1 MKSYMYE
8 GKNKEEAINKAVN
21 ELNTVRENLIVEV
34 LEETKGIVKKKVVV
48 KVIKQDEVVD
58 FIKDTLNEITKLMG
72 VNINLE
78 VRKRDESISIKIFS
92 DNNAI
97 LIGKNGR
104 TITALQSLIKQMVYN
119 VLEEKISIILDVENY
134 KEKRIKSLE
143 YLARNTAKEVSK
155 TKIEAKLDSM
165 NSYERRIIHSALQ
178 NDRYCIIDTYTQKVL
193 AKNQIDALS
202 LNQKKQNSF
211 FFSVKL
217 PCQKQLSIV

>member
-165 NSYERRIIHSALQ
+165 NSYERRIIHESLS
-178 NDRYCIIDTYTQKVL
+178 NNRYVYTESTGEEPNRCVVIKP
-193 AKNQIDALS
+193 KET
-202 LNQKKQNSF
+202 K
-211 FFSVKL
+211 
-217 PCQKQLSIV
+217 

>member
-143 YLARNTAKEVSK
+143 YLVRNTAKEVSK

-165 NSYERRIIHSALQ
+165 NSYERRIIHE
-178 NDRYCIIDTYTQKVL
+178 
-193 AKNQIDALS
+193 ALS
-202 LNQKKQNSF
+202 NNRYVYTESTGEEPNRCVVIKPKET
-211 FFSVKL
+211 K
-217 PCQKQLSIV
+217 

>member
-1 MKSYMYE
+1 MKSYTYE

-21 ELNTVRENLIVEV
+21 ELNTIRENLIVEV

-48 KVIKQDEVVD
+48 KVIKQDEIVD
-58 FIKDTLNEITKLMG
+58 FIKDTLNEITKSMG
-72 VNINLE
+72 VNIKLE
-78 VRKRDESISIKIFS
+78 VRKRNETISIKIFS

-104 TITALQSLIKQMVYN
+104 TISALQNLIKQMVYN

-143 YLARNTAKEVSK
+143 YLAKNTAKEVSK

-165 NSYERRIIHSALQ
+165 NSYERRIIHE
-178 NDRYCIIDTYTQKVL
+178 
-193 AKNQIDALS
+193 ALS
-202 LNQKKQNSF
+202 NNRYVYTESTGEEPNRCVVIKPKET
-211 FFSVKL
+211 K
-217 PCQKQLSIV
+217 

>member
-119 VLEEKISIILDVENY
+119 VLKEKISIILDVENY

-165 NSYERRIIHSALQ
+165 NSYERRIIHE
-178 NDRYCIIDTYTQKVL
+178 
-193 AKNQIDALS
+193 ALS
-202 LNQKKQNSF
+202 NNRYVYTESTGEEPNRCVVIKPKET
-211 FFSVKL
+211 K
-217 PCQKQLSIV
+217 

>member
-1 MKSYMYE
+1 MYE

-165 NSYERRIIHSALQ
+165 NSYERRIIHE
-178 NDRYCIIDTYTQKVL
+178 
-193 AKNQIDALS
+193 ALS
-202 LNQKKQNSF
+202 NNRYVYTESTGEEPNRCVVIKPKET
-211 FFSVKL
+211 K
-217 PCQKQLSIV
+217 

>member
-21 ELNTVRENLIVEV
+21 EINTVRENLIVEV

-58 FIKDTLNEITKLMG
+58 FIKDILNEITKLMG

-104 TITALQSLIKQMVYN
+104 TISALQSLIKQMVYN

-165 NSYERRIIHSALQ
+165 NSYERRIIHE
-178 NDRYCIIDTYTQKVL
+178 
-193 AKNQIDALS
+193 ALS
-202 LNQKKQNSF
+202 NNRYVYTESTGEEPNRCVVIKPKET
-211 FFSVKL
+211 K
-217 PCQKQLSIV
+217 

>member
-8 GKNKEEAINKAVN
+8 GKNKEEAINKAIN

-165 NSYERRIIHSALQ
+165 NSYERRIIHE
-178 NDRYCIIDTYTQKVL
+178 
-193 AKNQIDALS
+193 ALS
-202 LNQKKQNSF
+202 NNRYVYTESTGEEPNRCVVIKPKET
-211 FFSVKL
+211 K
-217 PCQKQLSIV
+217 

>member
-58 FIKDTLNEITKLMG
+58 FIKDILNEITKLMG

-104 TITALQSLIKQMVYN
+104 TISALQSLIKQMVYN

-165 NSYERRIIHSALQ
+165 NSYERRIIHE
-178 NDRYCIIDTYTQKVL
+178 
-193 AKNQIDALS
+193 ALS
-202 LNQKKQNSF
+202 NNRYVYTESTGEEPKRCVVIKP
-211 FFSVKL
+211 KET
-217 PCQKQLSIV
+217 K

>member
-119 VLEEKISIILDVENY
+119 VLEEKISIILDIENY

-165 NSYERRIIHSALQ
+165 NSYERRIIHE
-178 NDRYCIIDTYTQKVL
+178 
-193 AKNQIDALS
+193 ALS
-202 LNQKKQNSF
+202 NNRYVYTESTGEEPNRCVVIKPKET
-211 FFSVKL
+211 K
-217 PCQKQLSIV
+217 

>member
-143 YLARNTAKEVSK
+143 YLARNIAKEVSK

-165 NSYERRIIHSALQ
+165 NSYERRIIHE
-178 NDRYCIIDTYTQKVL
+178 
-193 AKNQIDALS
+193 ALS
-202 LNQKKQNSF
+202 NNRYVYTESTGEEPNRCVVIKPKET
-211 FFSVKL
+211 K
-217 PCQKQLSIV
+217 

>member
-1 MKSYMYE
+1 M
-8 GKNKEEAINKAVN
+8 
-21 ELNTVRENLIVEV
+21 L
-34 LEETKGIVKKKVVV
+34 KKKVVV

-104 TITALQSLIKQMVYN
+104 TISALQSLIKQMVYN

-165 NSYERRIIHSALQ
+165 NSYERRIIHE
-178 NDRYCIIDTYTQKVL
+178 
-193 AKNQIDALS
+193 ALS
-202 LNQKKQNSF
+202 NNRYVYTESTGEEPNRCVVIKPKET
-211 FFSVKL
+211 K
-217 PCQKQLSIV
+217 

>member
-1 MKSYMYE
+1 MKSYTYE

-21 ELNTVRENLIVEV
+21 ELNTIRENLIVEV

-48 KVIKQDEVVD
+48 KVIKQDEIVD
-58 FIKDTLNEITKLMG
+58 FIKDTLNEITKSMG

-78 VRKRDESISIKIFS
+78 VRKRNETISIKIFS

-104 TITALQSLIKQMVYN
+104 TISALQNLIKQMVYN

-165 NSYERRIIHSALQ
+165 NSYERRIIHE
-178 NDRYCIIDTYTQKVL
+178 
-193 AKNQIDALS
+193 ALS
-202 LNQKKQNSF
+202 NNRYVYTESTGEEPNRCVVIKPKET
-211 FFSVKL
+211 K
-217 PCQKQLSIV
+217 

>member
-58 FIKDTLNEITKLMG
+58 FIKDTLNEITNLMG

-165 NSYERRIIHSALQ
+165 NSYERRIIHE
-178 NDRYCIIDTYTQKVL
+178 
-193 AKNQIDALS
+193 ALS
-202 LNQKKQNSF
+202 NNRYVYTESTGEEPNRCVVIKPKET
-211 FFSVKL
+211 K
-217 PCQKQLSIV
+217 

>member
-1 MKSYMYE
+1 MKSYTYE

-21 ELNTVRENLIVEV
+21 ELNTIRENLIVEV

-78 VRKRDESISIKIFS
+78 VRKRDETISIKIFS
-92 DNNAI
+92 NNNAI

-104 TITALQSLIKQMVYN
+104 TITALQILIKQMVYN

-165 NSYERRIIHSALQ
+165 NSYKRRIIHEALT
-178 NDRYCIIDTYTQKVL
+178 NNRYVYTESTGEEPNRCVVIKP
-193 AKNQIDALS
+193 KET
-202 LNQKKQNSF
+202 K
-211 FFSVKL
+211 
-217 PCQKQLSIV
+217 

>member
-165 NSYERRIIHSALQ
+165 NSYERRIIHE
-178 NDRYCIIDTYTQKVL
+178 
-193 AKNQIDALS
+193 ALS
-202 LNQKKQNSF
+202 NNRYVYTESNGEEPNRCVVIKPKET
-211 FFSVKL
+211 K
-217 PCQKQLSIV
+217 

>member
-1 MKSYMYE
+1 MKSYTYE

-21 ELNTVRENLIVEV
+21 ELNTIRENLIVEV

-48 KVIKQDEVVD
+48 KVIKQDEIVD
-58 FIKDTLNEITKLMG
+58 FIKDTLNEITKNMG

-78 VRKRDESISIKIFS
+78 VRKRNETISIKIFS

-104 TITALQSLIKQMVYN
+104 TISALQNLIKQMVYN

-143 YLARNTAKEVSK
+143 YLAKNTAKEVSK

-165 NSYERRIIHSALQ
+165 NSYERRIIHE
-178 NDRYCIIDTYTQKVL
+178 
-193 AKNQIDALS
+193 ALS
-202 LNQKKQNSF
+202 NNRYVYTESTGEEPNRCVVIKPKET
-211 FFSVKL
+211 K
-217 PCQKQLSIV
+217 

>member
-1 MKSYMYE
+1 MKSYTYE

-21 ELNTVRENLIVEV
+21 ELNTIRENLIVEV

-48 KVIKQDEVVD
+48 KVIKQDEIVD
-58 FIKDTLNEITKLMG
+58 FIKDTLNEITKSMG

-78 VRKRDESISIKIFS
+78 VRKRNETISIKIFS
-92 DNNAI
+92 DNKAI

-104 TITALQSLIKQMVYN
+104 TISALQNLIKQMVYN

-143 YLARNTAKEVSK
+143 YLAKNTAKEVSK

-165 NSYERRIIHSALQ
+165 NSYERRIIHE
-178 NDRYCIIDTYTQKVL
+178 
-193 AKNQIDALS
+193 ALS
-202 LNQKKQNSF
+202 NNRYVYTESTGEEPNRCVVIKPKET
-211 FFSVKL
+211 K
-217 PCQKQLSIV
+217 

>member
-143 YLARNTAKEVSK
+143 YLARNTA
-155 TKIEAKLDSM
+155 I
-165 NSYERRIIHSALQ
+165 
-178 NDRYCIIDTYTQKVL
+178 
-193 AKNQIDALS
+193 
-202 LNQKKQNSF
+202 
-211 FFSVKL
+211 
-217 PCQKQLSIV
+217 

>member
-165 NSYERRIIHSALQ
+165 NSYERRIIHE
-178 NDRYCIIDTYTQKVL
+178 
-193 AKNQIDALS
+193 ALS
-202 LNQKKQNSF
+202 NNRYVYTESTGEEPNRCVVIKPKET
-211 FFSVKL
+211 K
-217 PCQKQLSIV
+217 

>member
-104 TITALQSLIKQMVYN
+104 TISALQSLIKQMVYN
-119 VLEEKISIILDVENY
+119 VLKEKISIILDVENY

-165 NSYERRIIHSALQ
+165 NSYERRIIHE
-178 NDRYCIIDTYTQKVL
+178 
-193 AKNQIDALS
+193 ALS
-202 LNQKKQNSF
+202 NNRYVYTESTGEEPNRCVVIKPKET
-211 FFSVKL
+211 K
-217 PCQKQLSIV
+217 

>member
-1 MKSYMYE
+1 MYE

-34 LEETKGIVKKKVVV
+34 LEETKGIVKK

-165 NSYERRIIHSALQ
+165 NSYERRIIHESLS
-178 NDRYCIIDTYTQKVL
+178 NNRYVYTESTGEEPNRCVVIKP
-193 AKNQIDALS
+193 KET
-202 LNQKKQNSF
+202 K
-211 FFSVKL
+211 
-217 PCQKQLSIV
+217 